1 MKPPAM
7 EITMRVTP
15 EQYRAAHDLIA
26 YALRPR
32 FLDDDPDV
40 RPLRGFFDELK
51 RHDKEA
57 LCTGCKEKVIYAKGL
72 CRGCY
77 QRQRRA
83 S

>member
-1 MKPPAM
+1 VKATI
-7 EITMRVTP
+7 ELRMRVTP

-26 YALRPR
+26 YALRPHAR
-32 FLDDDPDV
+32 DDDPDV
-40 RPLRGFFDELK
+40 RPLKGFFQELK
-51 RHDKEA
+51 RQQGPV
-57 LCTGCKEKVIYAKGL
+57 LCGECEGRIVYAKGL

>member
-7 EITMRVTP
+7 ELNMRVTA

-26 YALRPR
+26 FALRPR
-32 FLDDDPDV
+32 ALDDDPDV
-40 RPLRGFFDELK
+40 RALQGFFRELK
-51 RHDKEA
+51 RQQGEA
-57 LCTGCKEKVIYAKGL
+57 LCSGCEQRIVYAKGL